1 MKPVNIK
8 KKYDIAY
15 CIFVGVAFIVVIIW
29 QIFHLPLPS
38 WLLTDLPLTDSSFVI
53 LQIQVTI
60 AVLPLAIIALIT
72 GMSKDTLYGVPVLK
86 YVLRLRPVLLT
97 YNSVAILQMFMIII
111 AFVSTSY
118 QWYKVHLLEPTREE
132 ILAKNKP
139 NENGTYSYI
148 ITNDLKGDFTEDE
161 LVTFIQN
168 RFVNLKI
175 TCDFTYGFSSEQIGY
190 GIIRQFPQD

>member
-97 YNSVAILQMFMIII
+97 YNSVAILQK
-111 AFVSTSY
+111 STARPE
-118 QWYKVHLLEPTREE
+118 WNLR
-132 ILAKNKP
+132 
-139 NENGTYSYI
+139 
-148 ITNDLKGDFTEDE
+148 FT
-161 LVTFIQN
+161 LSLMLWTGN
-168 RFVNLKI
+168 SRL
-175 TCDFTYGFSSEQIGY
+175 SSCGKS
-190 GIIRQFPQD
+190 FD

>member
-72 GMSKDTLYGVPVLK
+72 GIF
-86 YVLRLRPVLLT
+86 LLHR
-97 YNSVAILQMFMIII
+97 NI
-111 AFVSTSY
+111 
-118 QWYKVHLLEPTREE
+118 
-132 ILAKNKP
+132 
-139 NENGTYSYI
+139 
-148 ITNDLKGDFTEDE
+148 
-161 LVTFIQN
+161 
-168 RFVNLKI
+168 
-175 TCDFTYGFSSEQIGY
+175 
-190 GIIRQFPQD
+190 

>member
-72 GMSKDTLYGVPVLK
+72 GMSKDNYYGTFTLSGASMYDAIDSNAGN
-86 YVLRLRPVLLT
+86 YVR
-97 YNSVAILQMFMIII
+97 VA
-111 AFVSTSY
+111 
-118 QWYKVHLLEPTREE
+118 
-132 ILAKNKP
+132 
-139 NENGTYSYI
+139 
-148 ITNDLKGDFTEDE
+148 
-161 LVTFIQN
+161 
-168 RFVNLKI
+168 
-175 TCDFTYGFSSEQIGY
+175 
-190 GIIRQFPQD
+190 

>member
-60 AVLPLAIIALIT
+60 AVLPLAIYGHL
-72 GMSKDTLYGVPVLK
+72 DTSRKQSLADKLTEC
-86 YVLRLRPVLLT
+86 LREGR
-97 YNSVAILQMFMIII
+97 
-111 AFVSTSY
+111 
-118 QWYKVHLLEPTREE
+118 
-132 ILAKNKP
+132 
-139 NENGTYSYI
+139 
-148 ITNDLKGDFTEDE
+148 
-161 LVTFIQN
+161 
-168 RFVNLKI
+168 
-175 TCDFTYGFSSEQIGY
+175 
-190 GIIRQFPQD
+190 